1 MYRIQFT
8 CLLLAICGITT
19 ILTLPQGAPE
29 SVCHTMLPFHGGGI
43 PPAASR
49 SPFRI
54 VPHNVFINQGKVLI
68 VEIEPQVPELTF
80 GGFMIHARSIS
91 PPYQVVS
98 DLYIKLLSLIKRINC
113 NFSYLFV
120 FFCVVYL

>member
-1 MYRIQFT
+1 MYRLQFV
-8 CLLLAICGITT
+8 CLLVVIHSIQT
-19 ILTLPQGAPE
+19 IVTLPQGAPE

-43 PPAASR
+43 PQAASR

-80 GGFMIHARSIS
+80 GGFMIHARSVS

-98 DLYIKLLSLIKRINC
+98 DFLLLFLRI
-113 NFSYLFV
+113 FSVLF
-120 FFCVVYL
+120 